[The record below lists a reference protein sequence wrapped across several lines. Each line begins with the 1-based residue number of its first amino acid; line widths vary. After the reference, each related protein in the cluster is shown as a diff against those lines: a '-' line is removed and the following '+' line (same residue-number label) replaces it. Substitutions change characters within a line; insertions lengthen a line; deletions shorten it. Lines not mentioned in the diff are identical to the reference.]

1 LRYEKKK
8 RNGSFEIPKKIK
20 KIKKPFL
27 SEGIKPDN
35 DLKPLFSPVT
45 PMFLGYKQGLWALL
59 IRRTKIVMNYDT
71 FSKITP
77 LGKVKYVTI
86 ISSIIGRI
94 TMSEIVKVVG
104 IICGLALTVLSSVGF
119 YLVAIDLVYFV
130 DIVFLYAWFIALLLL
145 FVSGFYLVWY
155 YYQSRAESVKN
166 L

>member
-1 LRYEKKK
+1 
-8 RNGSFEIPKKIK
+8 
-20 KIKKPFL
+20 
-27 SEGIKPDN
+27 
-35 DLKPLFSPVT
+35 
-45 PMFLGYKQGLWALL
+45 MFLGYKQGLWDLL

-71 FSKITP
+71 FSKISP
-77 LGKVKYVTI
+77 IGKVKYVTI

-130 DIVFLYAWFIALLLL
+130 DIVFVYAWLIVLLLL

-155 YYQSRAESVKN
+155 YYQSRAESV
-166 L
+166 